1 MHKIRLQFPLGIT
14 LVPRESENKETSV
27 WGGRVGGVGKQGV
40 LWALR

>member
-27 WGGRVGGVGKQGV
+27 WGGVGVGKQGV
-40 LWALR
+40 LWAPR

>member
-27 WGGRVGGVGKQGV
+27 WGGRGGVGKQGV
-40 LWALR
+40 LWAPR